1 MSIDLCHCHSE
12 ITMKSRT
19 IYGRSLPYQLETQRQ
34 TLRLRYGCY
43 VLFDSTTRPMFYK
56 QRRLLASQRGLIA
69 CLIPSV
75 LFLAV
80 YAIARPLVMADPTPS
95 SPAAQ
100 ETRRF

>member
-1 MSIDLCHCHSE
+1 
-12 ITMKSRT
+12 MKSRT
-19 IYGRSLPYQLETQRQ
+19 IFSRSLPYQLDTQPQ

-43 VLFDSTTRPMFYK
+43 VLFDSTKRPVFYR

-80 YAIARPLVMADPTPS
+80 YAIARPLVMADPSADPS
-95 SPAAQ
+95 VAQ
-100 ETRRF
+100 QTRRF